1 MTAQAAT
8 RAVQANERPRQL
20 GRSVV
25 ALLAGF
31 VVGVAITL
39 ATDFVLHLVGVFP
52 PLGQP
57 TGSKPLL
64 LATVYRTVYQVLS
77 SYITARLAPD
87 RPMGHALVGGA
98 IGLAI
103 CTLGA
108 VVTWNKGPAFG
119 PHWYPVALIV
129 LAMPTAWLGGR
140 LRTMQM

>member
-8 RAVQANERPRQL
+8 QAVQANESPQL

-25 ALLAGF
+25 ALLVGF

-39 ATDFVLHLVGVFP
+39 ATDLALHFAGVFP

-57 TGSKPLL
+57 IGSKPLL
-64 LATVYRTVYQVLS
+64 LATIYRTVYSVLS
-77 SYITARLAPD
+77 AYITARLAPD

-98 IGLAI
+98 IGFVI

-129 LAMPTAWLGGR
+129 LAIPTAWLGGR